1 MKLLK
6 YSLNVNVHICITWTC
21 DGAKFVV
28 SYQTS
33 QQNNAV
39 WPGLEGKHDRQAPK
53 LQVLNTTSLFQT
65 FSIAKLIL
73 NTEWT
78 HQLPNWRSLPTELN
92 LTGLLK
98 VEKQADRT
106 FTLQAM
112 PAIYLQRNTF
122 FDRSSLKKCTRYYNP
137 WSIQSEDKQPKRQR
151 HWQHP
156 AEVVGFVLALH
167 SGRGLNP
174 QQEKTVGSYPHL

>member
-1 MKLLK
+1 M
-6 YSLNVNVHICITWTC
+6 NVHTCITWTS
-21 DGAKFVV
+21 DGGGFVV
-28 SYQTS
+28 GYQTS

-53 LQVLNTTSLFQT
+53 LQVFKTTSLFQT
-65 FSIAKLIL
+65 FSIAKLLL
-73 NTEWT
+73 NREWT
-78 HQLPNWRSLPTELN
+78 HQLTNWRSLPTELN
-92 LTGLLK
+92 LTGLLQ

-112 PAIYLQRNTF
+112 PAIYLKRNTF
-122 FDRSSLKKCTRYYNP
+122 FDRSSLKKWTRYYNP
-137 WSIQSEDKQPKRQR
+137 RSIHSEDKQPKRQR

-156 AEVVGFVLALH
+156 AEVMGFVLALH
-167 SGRGLNP
+167 SGQGLNP